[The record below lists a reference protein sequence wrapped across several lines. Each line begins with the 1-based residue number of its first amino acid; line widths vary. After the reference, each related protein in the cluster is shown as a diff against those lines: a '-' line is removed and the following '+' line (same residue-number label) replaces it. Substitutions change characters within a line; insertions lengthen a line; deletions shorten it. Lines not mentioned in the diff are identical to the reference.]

1 MSKFKLWLIII
12 LALIA
17 LGLLGWNLS
26 VTRSGD

>member
-17 LGLLGWNLS
+17 LGLFRLEPVGHPF
-26 VTRSGD
+26 R